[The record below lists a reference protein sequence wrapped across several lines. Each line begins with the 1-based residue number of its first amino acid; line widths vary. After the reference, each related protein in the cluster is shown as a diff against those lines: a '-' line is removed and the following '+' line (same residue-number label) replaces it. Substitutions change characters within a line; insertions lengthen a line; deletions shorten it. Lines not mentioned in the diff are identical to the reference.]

1 MTQWGRRCV
10 LAIILFVTVGSGGF
24 FSSRPSFYGFRP
36 LAGYGY
42 GHGYGFGR
50 FYVPQYPGYESTPF
64 SLSGQ
69 TICSHGRVEDR
80 PEDERIFWHD
90 GETAYG
96 PKYKGMR
103 CIGPLQ

>member
-1 MTQWGRRCV
+1 MTHWGRGRCV
-10 LAIILFVTVGSGGF
+10 LATMLFVTVGIGGF
-24 FSSRPSFYGFRP
+24 YSSRSSFYGFRP
-36 LAGYGY
+36 SAGYGY
-42 GHGYGFGR
+42 GGFS
-50 FYVPQYPGYESTPF
+50 VPQYSGYWTTPF
-64 SLSGQ
+64 ISTGEI
-69 TICSHGRVEDR
+69 ICSRGRVEDR